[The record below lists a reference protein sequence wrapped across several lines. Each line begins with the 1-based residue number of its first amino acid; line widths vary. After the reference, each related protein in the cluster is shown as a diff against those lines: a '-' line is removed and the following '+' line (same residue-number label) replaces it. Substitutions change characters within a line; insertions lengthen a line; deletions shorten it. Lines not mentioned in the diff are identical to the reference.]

1 MSRLSVATLTGGLLV
16 AKGTAGP
23 SFISLCEDPLAPPSP
38 SRDPRPTAGSTPP
51 SAETSRLTLR
61 VDAIRHRR
69 LRIAA
74 AQFGQSQHA
83 VIIAALDHYL
93 DAVVPTLLNTQC
105 HCLAAESAAVA
116 AGVSMF
122 SRPAP

>member
-23 SFISLCEDPLAPPSP
+23 SCFPLCEDPLAPPS
-38 SRDPRPTAGSTPP
+38 SGPRPTAGSAP
-51 SAETSRLTLR
+51 SAAETSRLTLR
-61 VDAIRHRR
+61 VDALRHRR

-83 VIIAALDHYL
+83 ILIAALDHYL
-93 DAVVPTLLNTQC
+93 DAVIPSLLNRQC
-105 HCLAAESAAVA
+105 HCLAAESAAIGSGVA
-116 AGVSMF
+116 MF
-122 SRPAP
+122 NRPAP